1 MKVMTDI
8 QLHYIEQGQGQPL
21 ILLHGNGED
30 GSYFEHQISAF
41 SEKYRVIAID
51 TRGHGKS
58 PRGEKPFT
66 IKQFAEDLHDFMD
79 EKGIKKATLLGFSD
93 GGNIALTFALK
104 YPERVEKLILNGANL
119 FPSGVKPQY
128 QWPIEI
134 GYRIAKLYSNKSE
147 DAKHHTELLSLMVNE
162 PHIDPSELARL
173 TMPVLVVAGTK
184 DMIKESHTRLIYS
197 SLSNAQLAILE
208 GNHFVANKNPEA
220 FNAMVRAF
228 LSGYSIRQAT
238 MDDLPT
244 ILSLRDQAREIMRS
258 YGNTYQWPDGYP
270 RNDMFKKD
278 IELGGSYVMADE
290 TGAIVGTFALLPSPE
305 VTYNVIYDGQWLNNK
320 PYHVIH
326 RIAST
331 PDSHGI
337 LDAVLDFSEAMAP
350 NIRIDTHEA
359 NVIMR
364 KGLEKH
370 GYQYCGI
377 IHLLNGDE
385 RLAFQKV
392 IPCSR

>member
-128 QWPIEI
+128 QWPIEM

-337 LDAVLDFSEAMAP
+337 LDAVLDFSEAVAP